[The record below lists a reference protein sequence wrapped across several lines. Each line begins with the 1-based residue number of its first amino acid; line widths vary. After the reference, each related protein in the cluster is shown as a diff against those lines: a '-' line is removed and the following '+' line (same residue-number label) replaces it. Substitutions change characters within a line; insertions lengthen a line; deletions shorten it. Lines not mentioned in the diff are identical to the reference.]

1 MYYKKVVL
9 NNKKNKWGIKDIV
22 YNISMQINKKDKFTD
37 LYNRNYFFYCLGE
50 KKNGTLIRIRF
61 IGISYVNLQYGRKEG
76 DAIIK
81 HIAKGLKNMQ
91 HESLV
96 ARLSGSKF
104 GVYTENTDVNY
115 IKKLIDDIFLI
126 ASNVSDSSKSIKLSA
141 NIAAIIYKYD
151 DFNLSDSINK
161 LEMSMSDAI
170 KKGNN
175 KYEIYNE
182 KYETHINIGAI
193 EKAIEEGEI
202 TLYYQPKVDAKTG
215 EIKGVEAL
223 IRWFN
228 KEHGYITPEKLIGF
242 AEKCGYINIL
252 GKWIIKRAC
261 EDIQKLNILL
271 NENIDLS
278 INISPYQLEDKQ
290 FVEGIKEII
299 EEIKFDYKLLKLEIT
314 ENENM
319 ESIDR
324 IHDILGEIK
333 NTGIK
338 VSIDDFGKG
347 FNSIDYIKN
356 YNIDEIKIDKTLIE
370 YLSNNP
376 MFVENLI
383 SMIHTTN
390 TSVVAEG
397 VEQKSQYISLQDMGC
412 DLVQGYYCYRP
423 MELEK
428 LLEIVRLNLSQVI

>member
-1 MYYKKVVL
+1 MNYKKVVL
-9 NNKKNKWGIKDIV
+9 NDDKNKWGIKDMLD
-22 YNISMQINKKDKFTD
+22 NIKIKINKKDKFTD
-37 LYNRNYFFYCLGE
+37 LYNRNYLFYCLRS
-50 KKNGTLIRIRF
+50 KKNGTLIKIKF
-61 IGISYVNLQYGRKEG
+61 IGINYVNLQYGRREG
-76 DAIIK
+76 DDIIN
-81 HIAKGLKNMQ
+81 HIAKDLKNMQ
-91 HESLV
+91 QDLLV

-104 GVYTENTDVNY
+104 GVYTEKTEVNY

-126 ASNVSDSSKSIKLSA
+126 AADMNDCSEGIKLSV
-141 NIAAIIYKYD
+141 NISAVICKND
-151 DFNLSDSINK
+151 DFNLLDCINK
-161 LEMSMSDAI
+161 LEISMSNAI

-202 TLYYQPKVDAKTG
+202 MLYYQPKVDTKTG
-215 EIKGVEAL
+215 QIKGVEAL
-223 IRWFN
+223 IRWFH

-271 NENIDLS
+271 NEDIDLS

-290 FVEGIKEII
+290 FIEDIKEII
-299 EEIKFDYKLLKLEIT
+299 EDVKFDYKLLKLEIT

-376 MFVENLI
+376 RFIENLI

-397 VEQKSQYISLQDMGC
+397 VEQRSQYISLQDMGC
-412 DLVQGYYCYRP
+412 DLVQGYYCYKP

-428 LLEIVRLNLSQVI
+428 LLEIVKSNLSQVI